1 MRTNELPLIS
11 VIVPIYNVETYLPQ
25 CINSI
30 LESTYTNLE
39 VILVDDGS
47 TDNSNQICDE
57 FKAKDSRCKV
67 IHQINSGLSAARNM
81 GLKEAKGE
89 YISFID
95 GDDYISPIMLETL
108 YQAIIKDDYS
118 FSMVYGKQV
127 YKHLIQ
133 TISYDTNTTFEHLTI
148 YQHELFQNL
157 YGRGNDEVQYQVVW
171 NKLYKANTLKDLFFE
186 KTGTEDTEY
195 NNRVYLR
202 TSKAILVKK
211 ELYFWV
217 QRPSSIIHQP
227 INDNFI
233 DRMNSYF
240 LCFKH
245 IPSDMLSYQAFC
257 LEKMY
262 KTIINVRYHAR
273 HTIYK
278 KSAYTICKTIK
289 SKTISSFLKNKEIE
303 LHRKL
308 GLLLFY
314 YIPSSYTFFM
324 KAIEISVSLRYKK

>member
-171 NKLYKANTLKDLFFE
+171 NKLYKANTIKDLFFE
-186 KTGTEDTEY
+186 KQEQKIPNITI
-195 NNRVYLR
+195 VY
-202 TSKAILVKK
+202 I
-211 ELYFWV
+211 
-217 QRPSSIIHQP
+217 
-227 INDNFI
+227 
-233 DRMNSYF
+233 
-240 LCFKH
+240 
-245 IPSDMLSYQAFC
+245 
-257 LEKMY
+257 
-262 KTIINVRYHAR
+262 
-273 HTIYK
+273 
-278 KSAYTICKTIK
+278 
-289 SKTISSFLKNKEIE
+289 
-303 LHRKL
+303 
-308 GLLLFY
+308 
-314 YIPSSYTFFM
+314 
-324 KAIEISVSLRYKK
+324 